1 MMVILISYLF
11 LDRFLDRELDGLDA
25 DFFPETTRQ
34 RPMKIRIPKT
44 VIPGISPY
52 AISGRISSLSQ

>member
-1 MMVILISYLF
+1 MSYLF
-11 LDRFLDRELDGLDA
+11 FDRFLDRELDGLDA
-25 DFFPETTRQ
+25 DFFSETTRQ